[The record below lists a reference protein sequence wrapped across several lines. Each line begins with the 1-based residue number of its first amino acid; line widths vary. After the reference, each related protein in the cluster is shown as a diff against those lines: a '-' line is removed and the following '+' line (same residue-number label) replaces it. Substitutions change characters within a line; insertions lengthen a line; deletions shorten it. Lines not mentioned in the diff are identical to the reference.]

1 LAFKVLIYTGIFPK
15 VNLYKTVNNMIW
27 SDWNQIDEE
36 QNNKTIVLENIMS
49 EKWFRSFNP
58 E

>member
-1 LAFKVLIYTGIFPK
+1 
-15 VNLYKTVNNMIW
+15 MIG
-27 SDWNQIDEE
+27 SDWNQIYEE

-49 EKWFRSFNP
+49 EKWFRPFNP